1 MFATEQ
7 RCHIRRELKLPVIFC
22 RLEQEIATAGIST
35 GEISDVGG
43 GGLCV
48 QSEYTRNHNA
58 GDKLLIYVIPEE
70 QEGVSDPESP
80 VEIRAEVVWQ
90 NYGQQIL
97 GLRYL

>member
-1 MFATEQ
+1 MSTKEQ

-22 RLEQEIATAGIST
+22 NLEQDIATAGVSN

-48 QSEYTRNHNA
+48 QSEHTQNHSA

-70 QEGVSDPESP
+70 EEGAADHQSP
-80 VEIRAEVVWQ
+80 VEIRAEVVRQ
-90 NYGQQIL
+90 NFGQQL
-97 GLRYL
+97 FGLRYL